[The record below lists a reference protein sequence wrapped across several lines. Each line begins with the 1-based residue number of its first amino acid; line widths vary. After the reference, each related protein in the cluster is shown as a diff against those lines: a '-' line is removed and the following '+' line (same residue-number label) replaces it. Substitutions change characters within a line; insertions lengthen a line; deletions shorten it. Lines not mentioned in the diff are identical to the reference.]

1 MRNIR
6 KFIHELRNH
15 KEEKSLTFAGILSGP
30 VSSRSNESRHI
41 TESIKLAQHSNNRSS
56 RHHLSYGQTPANL
69 VPASINLPKNR
80 TRAARL
86 VSNDDRLALNA
97 RQDPGPASP
106 ALPADTAH

>member
-6 KFIHELRNH
+6 KFIQELRNH
-15 KEEKSLTFAGILSGP
+15 KEEKSLTFTGILSGP

-69 VPASINLPKNR
+69 VPAKNR